1 MASSTPSDQS
11 VTEAVSDPANAEAV
25 EAATRPSAGEGIA
38 VRLAERL
45 GSVARAAAVFGEA
58 VTREGVTVIPVAR
71 AGAGF
76 GGGSGGDAEHGS
88 GEGGGGG
95 VLVTP
100 IGWIEISDAGS
111 RFRPLGSRVQ
121 WGAGMIAGTAVL
133 GAILLRSRRPAPP
146 RGWRLRMPRR

>member
-1 MASSTPSDQS
+1 MASSTRSDQS
-11 VTEAVSDPANAEAV
+11 VNEAVSDAANAEAV
-25 EAATRPSAGEGIA
+25 EAATRQPAGEGIA

-45 GSVARAAAVFGEA
+45 GSVARAAAVFGEP

-71 AGAGF
+71 ARAGF

-88 GEGGGGG
+88 GEGRGGG

-111 RFRPLGSRVQ
+111 RFRPLVNRLRWS
-121 WGAGMIAGTAVL
+121 AGTIAGTAVL
-133 GAILLRSRRPAPP
+133 GAILLRGRRPAAQ
-146 RGWRLRMPRR
+146 RGWRLRMRHR